1 MKGIIA
7 VSGKAYA
14 DICLIRET
22 IVYTE
27 PVHADDPEAEIK
39 RLNASSGITDGEL
52 SVLADS
58 LRDGGREEQAD
69 ILEFQ
74 RMLLLDDNY
83 FGKIMGIVR
92 DERVIAEYAV
102 SKCSAEY
109 REELLALDN
118 EYLNERAA
126 DIKDIEQR
134 LLKNLNKKGE
144 EKKTA
149 SSMIAVAVDLT
160 PSEVVE
166 LSHRDLKGIILEK
179 GGLSSHCV
187 ILARSFGIPCMV
199 GVTGAVEE
207 LSHAGKVLLDA
218 VEGRIIADPS
228 DSEVA
233 AYHEYV
239 QQAAGEREA
248 LEAFKHMRTETAD
261 HRKMGVYANITSPE
275 ETAALLDN
283 GGEGVG
289 LLRTEM
295 LYMERSSAPSVDAQY
310 KVYEEIARDL
320 EGRPLILRTLDVG
333 GDKKI
338 AYLGIGEEEN
348 PFLGYRA
355 IRYCLEHEEIF
366 RAQIEAALRASAY
379 GNLKI
384 MLPMI
389 STIEE
394 LRKARAMIDDV
405 REKLVAS
412 GVSDIPKAQVGVMVE
427 TPAAALM
434 ADRFAQEADFF
445 SIGTNDLTQYTFAA
459 DRNNEK
465 VAHLSSYFEPALL
478 RLVSNICKQAGK
490 NGIEVDICGQA
501 GEVDELIP
509 LWVGMGVDNLS
520 VSIPSIMRVRRT
532 ISRCDYKKCKELVDE
547 ILDLSTQDEV
557 REVLRK
563 ERGEW

>member
-1 MKGIIA
+1 MNGIIA

-14 DICLIRET
+14 DINLIREAKAC
-22 IVYTE
+22 TE
-27 PVHADDPEAEIK
+27 PVHANDPEAELS
-39 RLNASSGITDGEL
+39 RLDASSAICGKEL
-52 SVLADS
+52 AELADG
-58 LRDGGREEQAD
+58 LRDSGREEQAD

-74 RMLLLDDNY
+74 RMLLVDDNY
-83 FGKIMGIVR
+83 FGKIQSIVR
-92 DERVIAEYAV
+92 DEQVIAEYAV

-109 REELLALDN
+109 RDELLALDN

-134 LLKNLNKKGE
+134 LLKNLNGGGK
-144 EKKTA
+144 EKKDV
-149 SSMIAVAVDLT
+149 SSTITVAVDLT

-166 LSHRDLKGIILEK
+166 LARRDLKGIILEK

-187 ILARSFGIPCMV
+187 ILARSFDIPCMV
-199 GVTGAVEE
+199 GVTGAVAE
-207 LSHAGKVLLDA
+207 LENAKTVLLDA
-218 VEGRIIADPS
+218 VEGKVIADP
-228 DSEVA
+228 DESEVA
-233 AYHEYV
+233 AFREYE
-239 QQAAGEREA
+239 QKAEEEKRS
-248 LEAFKHMRTETAD
+248 LEAYKNRKTETSD
-261 HRKMGVYANITSPE
+261 YRKMGVYANITSPE
-275 ETAALLDN
+275 EVSALLDN

-295 LYMERSSAPSVDAQY
+295 LYMERSSAPTVDAQL
-310 KVYEEIARDL
+310 KVYEEIARGL

-338 AYLGIGEEEN
+338 PYLGIGEEEN

-366 RAQIEAALRASAY
+366 RVQIEAALRASGA

-389 STIEE
+389 STVNEF
-394 LRKARAMIDDV
+394 RKAKALIEDV
-405 REKLVAS
+405 REKLVTS
-412 GVSDIPKAQVGVMVE
+412 GVSDIPEAQVGMMVE

-465 VAHLSSYFEPALL
+465 VAHLNSYFEPALL
-478 RLVSNICKQAGK
+478 RAVANICKQAGLHK
-490 NGIEVDICGQA
+490 IEVDICGQA

-532 ISRCDYKKCKELVDE
+532 ISRCSFDKCKELVDRV
-547 ILDLSTQDEV
+547 LAVSTQDEV
-557 REVLRK
+557 RELLRK